1 VRPAAESEVIRFGVF
16 EVDLRAGELRRNS
29 HQIKLQ
35 EQPFRTLVLLLKAS
49 GQVVTRE
56 DLRRQL
62 WPEDTFVDFDHS
74 ISSAINR
81 VREALGDS
89 AERPRYV
96 QTVARGYRWI
106 APIAPG
112 NGLSASNS
120 PLQPELPDEAVKT
133 RQFARKTIL
142 LFCAGCSLI
151 LLAAVGFMR
160 WRERGRGEIPIRSV
174 AVLPLQNLTGNP
186 EQDYLTEGM
195 TDELITDLAKL
206 GTVRVISRTSV
217 VRYGGTQKSLPEIA
231 RELNVDAIVEGTVT
245 ESPGHIHV
253 SAQLVQAQPEKLEKH
268 LWAESYD
275 RPTQDLVALQ
285 EELCREIAGAV
296 RSSIAPQESA
306 KLRHRNVSPEAYRLF
321 LKGRYFWNRR
331 TGEGFE
337 HAIDYFDQAI
347 AKQPDYAEAYTGLA
361 DSYLLLSGYYMEPQ
375 NRSIPKARTAAQK
388 ALELDSSLAEPHASL
403 GMIAMNYDW
412 NWAEAERQYRQAIAL
427 NPNYATAHHW
437 YAEYLASMGRFD
449 EGLAEIQV
457 AEQLDPLS
465 LIISS
470 DHGKI
475 LFLARRYDRAIAQ
488 NRKTL
493 EMDPNFVL
501 AHSWLAVAELQ
512 KGLFSD
518 GIAELEKNRASDDS
532 LFSSAWLVYAYAAAG
547 RRAEAQKAVEEL
559 RHLTSN
565 RNVDSGLMV
574 VGYIG
579 LGDKEQAF
587 AWLDREYAERSVGL
601 TSLKVNPLYDPLRSD
616 PRFQDLMRRV
626 GLAQ

>member
-1 VRPAAESEVIRFGVF
+1 MVRPAAESEVIRFGVF

-106 APIAPG
+106 APIAPRS
-112 NGLSASNS
+112 GLSASNS
-120 PLQPELPDEAVKT
+120 PLQPELADEAVKT

-160 WRERGRGEIPIRSV
+160 WRERGRSEIPIRSV

-206 GTVRVISRTSV
+206 GTMRVISRTSV
-217 VRYGGTQKSLPEIA
+217 VRYRGTQKSLPEIA
-231 RELNVDAIVEGTVT
+231 RELNVDAVVEGTIT
-245 ESPGHIHV
+245 ESAGRIHV
-253 SAQLVQAQPEKLEKH
+253 TAQLVQAQPEKH

-285 EELCREIAGAV
+285 EELSREIAGAV

-306 KLRHRNVSPEAYRLF
+306 KLRHRDVSAEAYRLF

-547 RRAEAQKAVEEL
+547 MRTEAQKAVEEL
-559 RHLTSN
+559 RHLIGH

-579 LGDKEQAF
+579 IGDKEQAF
-587 AWLDREYAERSVGL
+587 VWLDREYAEHSVGL
-601 TSLKVNPLYDPLRSD
+601 TSLKVHPLYDPLRSD